1 MTLCPSQTNSTIWF
15 SVRPFAHSVGPMLP
29 RGLTESK
36 RTWPTGRGN
45 ASIHQWCQLL
55 ESENMLQ
62 GGVTSYPPLE
72 ILQNSFML
80 VKQCFQAYTITL
92 CKESYHL
99 AKMKREPHQIIIN
112 RKKLHIC
119 ICVCVYIYTHIYVYI
134 YIMSPDAE
142 SLDFSNPGIRG
153 SW

>member
-1 MTLCPSQTNSTIWF
+1 MTLCPSQTNFTIWF
-15 SVRPFAHSVGPMLP
+15 FVRPFAHSVGPMLP

-55 ESENMLQ
+55 QSENMLQ
-62 GGVTSYPPLE
+62 GGVPPLE

-112 RKKLHIC
+112 RKKLHIY
-119 ICVCVYIYTHIYVYI
+119 ICVCVCVCIHIYMYIYT
-134 YIMSPDAE
+134 
-142 SLDFSNPGIRG
+142 
-153 SW
+153 